1 MSKHSEYLMKI
12 LDDRN
17 PEDKRFCEFC
27 CEVYDQISL
36 IQEHLE
42 FIKINLVKDSQ
53 NFQQV
58 TTFRIGK
65 KSVDR
70 FGFIKIKIEESMKNE
85 LKFLKRSLELLN

>member
-12 LDDRN
+12 LEDIN

-36 IQEHLE
+36 VQEHLE
-42 FIKINLVKDSQ
+42 FIKNNLVKDSQ
-53 NFQQV
+53 NFQEV
-58 TTFRIGK
+58 TKFHVGK
-65 KSVDR
+65 QIVDR
-70 FGFIKIKIEESMKNE
+70 FGFVKIKIEEGMRNE